1 MAARF
6 LTLLVVACIAAG
18 AGYYYWQ
25 HRSEGKLDIQ
35 TVAATRGDVRRVVST
50 SGAVSALVT
59 VDIGSQLSGNVSEVN
74 VDYSSEVKKDQV
86 LARIEP
92 STFESKVRQ
101 SEASVAV
108 AKANVALQ
116 EAAVERA
123 EANLHKAELDLHRAQ
138 ELVAKGAGA
147 QVTLD
152 TALAAQL
159 SANADVDSA
168 KAQLENAKANVA
180 LNEATLD
187 SARIDLDR
195 TYIRAPLDGVVVDR
209 TVQVGQ
215 TVAASLQAPK
225 LFTIAQDL
233 NHVQIQAQVDEA
245 DIGQIAS
252 DDPVTFTVDA
262 YPDVTFQ
269 GKVSQ
274 IRLAPTSLN
283 NVVTYTVVIDAENPL
298 GRLLPGMTATVSI
311 VTGEHKDVVTVPN
324 EALRY
329 QPRGPAQAALVR
341 DGLSTG
347 VVALGERGSGLLA
360 RLKSELELTPE
371 ELEKISTA
379 LQAEFVAIKNAG
391 PPGTGANQ
399 DEAREQARMRIAKVL
414 RTVLSPEKYKKYEDM
429 ARQRPSGPHRVTLW
443 AYENG
448 TLVPREVKLG
458 LADGNATEVVEG
470 LPEGANVVLRVREGT
485 P

>member
-1 MAARF
+1 MATRL
-6 LTLLVVACIAAG
+6 LTLLVVAGLLAG

-25 HRSEGKLDIQ
+25 QRAEGKLDIE
-35 TVAATRGDVRRVVST
+35 TAVAKRQDVRRVVST

-59 VDIGSQLSGNVSEVN
+59 VDIGSQLSGNISEVN
-74 VDYSSEVKKDQV
+74 VDFSSEVKKDQV

-92 STFESKVRQ
+92 STFETKVRQ
-101 SEASVAV
+101 SEAALAV

-152 TALAAQL
+152 TAVAAEL
-159 SANADVDSA
+159 SAKADLDSA
-168 KAQLENAKANVA
+168 RAQLENAKANVA
-180 LNEATLD
+180 LNEATLE

-195 TYIRAPLDGVVVDR
+195 TYIRSPIDGVVVDR
-209 TVQVGQ
+209 IVQVGQ

-245 DIGQIAS
+245 DIGQITRGN
-252 DDPVTFTVDA
+252 DVNFTVDA
-262 YPDVTFQ
+262 YPDVTFH

-283 NVVTYTVVIDAENPL
+283 NVVTYTVVIDADNPL
-298 GRLLPGMTATVSI
+298 GRLLPGMTANVEI
-311 VTGEHKDVVTVPN
+311 VTGEHKDVITVPN

-341 DGLSTG
+341 DALSTG
-347 VVALGERGSGLLA
+347 VVSLGERGS
-360 RLKSELELTPE
+360 RLIERLRAELELTQE
-371 ELEKISTA
+371 EVDKIKTA
-379 LQAEFVAIKNAG
+379 LDAEFAAIKNAG
-391 PPGTGANQ
+391 PPGAGASQ
-399 DEAREQARMRIAKVL
+399 DEMREQARLRIAKVL
-414 RTVLSPEKYKKYEDM
+414 RSVLTPDQYKKFEDM
-429 ARQRPSGPHRVTLW
+429 ARQRHGPYRVTLW
-443 AYENG
+443 TYENG
-448 TLVPREVKLG
+448 MLVPREVRLG
-458 LADGNATEVVEG
+458 LADGNVTEVAEG
-470 LPEGANVVLRVREGT
+470 LPEGANVVVRVREGGS
-485 P
+485 

>member
-1 MAARF
+1 M
-6 LTLLVVACIAAG
+6 
-18 AGYYYWQ
+18 
-25 HRSEGKLDIQ
+25 
-35 TVAATRGDVRRVVST
+35 
-50 SGAVSALVT
+50 
-59 VDIGSQLSGNVSEVN
+59 SEVN

-108 AKANVALQ
+108 AKANVTLQ
-116 EAAVERA
+116 QAAVERA

-147 QVTLD
+147 QVDSD
-152 TALAAQL
+152 TAIAAQQ
-159 SANADVDSA
+159 SAGADLDSA
-168 KAQLENAKANVA
+168 RAQLENAKANVA

-187 SARIDLDR
+187 SARIDLER
-195 TYIRAPLDGVVVDR
+195 TYIRTPLDGVVVDR

-269 GKVSQ
+269 GRVSQ

-311 VTGEHKDVVTVPN
+311 VTGEHKDVVTVPS

-347 VVALGERGSGLLA
+347 VVSLGERGSRPHLE
-360 RLKSELELTPE
+360 RLKTELELTPGG
-371 ELEKISTA
+371 
-379 LQAEFVAIKNAG
+379 NR
-391 PPGTGANQ
+391 Q
-399 DEAREQARMRIAKVL
+399 DQYRAR
-414 RTVLSPEKYKKYEDM
+414 
-429 ARQRPSGPHRVTLW
+429 G
-443 AYENG
+443 
-448 TLVPREVKLG
+448 
-458 LADGNATEVVEG
+458 
-470 LPEGANVVLRVREGT
+470 RVRRDQECGPARNGGPART
-485 P
+485 TCASRPACVSPKCSARC